1 MFGTMVNYW
10 DRTGD
15 ATWVKPTMQAIS
27 FQSDPSSG
35 GYFDSQNVSL
45 QLGNDD
51 QAFWAFAAM
60 RAAELKFPNPPS
72 NYPSWLA
79 MAQGVFN
86 QQVQRYVRPGR

>member
-10 DRTGD
+10 SRTGD
-15 ATWVKPTMQAIS
+15 ATWNSETAQAIY

-35 GYFDSQNVSL
+35 GYFDSTNVSL

-60 RAAELKFPNPPS
+60 RAAEFKFPNPPS

-86 QQVQRYVRPGR
+86 QQVQR